1 MALLAAIR
9 FLTVLPLPARPPT
22 AQELAAAATYFP
34 AVGLLI
40 GLALAAVALPLNLLL
55 PQPVV
60 AALLLVLLLGITGG
74 LHVDGLAD
82 TCDGFFCNA
91 ESPARRLEI
100 MRDSRVGGYGV
111 AGVVSVMLVQY
122 AAIASQPAGTLTAA
136 LALMATLSR
145 WAMTYALVA
154 FPYARS
160 DLPTLPGRPGDSPS
174 ESESSTGQA
183 GGMGTP
189 FQPASRT
196 RTLLSGTLFTLAVS
210 VLLAGATGVLLLAVV
225 WLGTW
230 LMARALMARLPG
242 LTGDTY
248 GAINEDIQ
256 ALVLLFL
263 LARPPSP

>member
-9 FLTVLPLPARPPT
+9 LLTVLPLPARPPT
-22 AQELAAAATYFP
+22 AGELAAAGSYFP

-40 GLALAAVALPLNLLL
+40 GLAMAAVALPLNHLL

-60 AALLLVLLLGITGG
+60 AALLLALLLGITGG

-111 AGVVSVMLVQY
+111 AGVVSLLLVQY
-122 AAIASQPAGTLTAA
+122 SSIASVPVGALAA
-136 LALMATLSR
+136 SLALMATLSR

-154 FPYARS
+154 FPYARPN
-160 DLPTLPGRPGDSPS
+160 LPTLPG
-174 ESESSTGQA
+174 ESSTGQA

-189 FQPASRT
+189 FQPASRPL
-196 RTLLSGTLFTLAVS
+196 TLLSATLFTLAAS
-210 VLLAGATGVLLLAVV
+210 VLLAGAAGVLLLAVV

-230 LMARALMARLPG
+230 IMARALMARLQG

-248 GAINEDIQ
+248 GAINEAIQ

-263 LARPPSP
+263 LVVPPGL

>member
-9 FLTVLPLPARPPT
+9 LLTVLPLPIRPPT
-22 AQELAAAATYFP
+22 AQELAGAGSYFP
-34 AVGLLI
+34 VVGLLI
-40 GLALAAVALPLNLLL
+40 GLAMAAVALPLNLLL

-111 AGVVSVMLVQY
+111 AGVVSLLLVQY
-122 AAIASQPAGTLTAA
+122 ASIASLSAGGLTAS
-136 LALMATLSR
+136 LVLMATLSR

-160 DLPTLPGRPGDSPS
+160 
-174 ESESSTGQA
+174 E
-183 GGMGTP
+183 GMGTP
-189 FQPASRT
+189 LQPTSRPL
-196 RTLLSGTLFTLAVS
+196 TLLGATLFTLAAS
-210 VLLAGATGVLLLAVV
+210 VLLAGAAGVLLLAVV

-230 LMARALMARLPG
+230 LVARALMARLPG

-248 GAINEDIQ
+248 GAINEAMQ

-263 LARPPSP
+263 LVVPPGL

>member
-9 FLTVLPLPARPPT
+9 FLTVLPLPTRPPT
-22 AQELAAAATYFP
+22 ARELAASGGYFP
-34 AVGLLI
+34 AVGLPI
-40 GLALAAVALPLNLLL
+40 GLALAAVAAILNPLL
-55 PQPVV
+55 PQAVV
-60 AALLLVLLLGITGG
+60 AALLLVVLLGITGG

-111 AGVVSVMLVQY
+111 AGVVSLLLVQY
-122 AAIASQPAGTLTAA
+122 ASIASLPAGVLATA

-160 DLPTLPGRPGDSPS
+160 DLPT
-174 ESESSTGQA
+174 GQA
-183 GGMGTP
+183 GGMGAP
-189 FQPASRT
+189 FQPSSRP
-196 RTLLSGTLFTLAVS
+196 RTLLGGTLFTLAVS
-210 VLLAGATGVLLLAVV
+210 VLLAGATGALLLAVV

-230 LMARALMARLPG
+230 LLARALMARLPG

-248 GAINEDIQ
+248 GAINEAIQ

-263 LARPPSP
+263 LVVPPGL